1 MTHHKYTLKAKRNSG
16 RDKGSNWKHGKFF
29 LWELIEEISPS
40 FSGRIIR
47 DRQIYQ
53 PLWHGGIGLESNTFL
68 HHKTAN
74 GDFKWKEMMTIF
86 IKKNNI
92 LLTLSVEAV
101 LKELYWQQGVNRAPS
116 FASKPRVK
124 KKPNVKVN
132 AKQKKKKVKITDS
145 SITALLKN
153 LALCSYFS
161 SHGHF
166 LTPFSKEEESYSYQ
180 TSGCRE
186 QGCVVHT
193 YGNCSLPAPQH
204 CLFSYLQAQ
213 QPKKYWVSPQ
223 Y

>member
-1 MTHHKYTLKAKRNSG
+1 
-16 RDKGSNWKHGKFF
+16 
-29 LWELIEEISPS
+29 
-40 FSGRIIR
+40 
-47 DRQIYQ
+47 
-53 PLWHGGIGLESNTFL
+53 
-68 HHKTAN
+68 
-74 GDFKWKEMMTIF
+74 MTIF

-92 LLTLSVEAV
+92 LITLSVEAV
-101 LKELYWQQGVNRAPS
+101 LKELCWQQGVNRAPS
-116 FASKPRVK
+116 FASKSRVK
-124 KKPNVKVN
+124 KKTTVKVN
-132 AKQKKKKVKITDS
+132 EKKKKVKITDS

-166 LTPFSKEEESYSYQ
+166 LTPFSKEEDSNSYQ

-193 YGNCSLPAPQH
+193 HGNCFLPAPQH

-223 Y
+223 YYRYSRVYLTILGKFFIISTVLFTTKYMMEKK